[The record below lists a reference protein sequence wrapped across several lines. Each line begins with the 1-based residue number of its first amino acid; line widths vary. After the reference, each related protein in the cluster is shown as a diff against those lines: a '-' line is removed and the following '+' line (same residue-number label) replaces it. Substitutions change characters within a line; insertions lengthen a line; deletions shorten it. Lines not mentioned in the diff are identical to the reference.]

1 MAADAETYY
10 YLGVSQAQL
19 KLKSESTAS
28 LRQALTMNLDA
39 KLAAEALNRLLAE
52 DK

>member
-1 MAADAETYY
+1 
-10 YLGVSQAQL
+10 VSQAQL